1 MKVLINC
8 IDRTNSRFCQKYS
21 WLREKKVLFSNIAW
35 KVIIMSESIADNY
48 VKAMIRVSTFPMMC
62 REKAVGASLSW
73 WKRNLSLSVKWTW
86 VLELRTASDARQQ
99 KDSLLSFI
107 GSSRY
112 RAGIS
117 EVSCMRESGFTEIR
131 WYHGQIVRPK
141 LIFSYWLGAFLM
153 LRKYLY
159 SKK

>member
-21 WLREKKVLFSNIAW
+21 WLRGKKVLFSNIAW

-48 VKAMIRVSTFPMMC
+48 VKAMIRVRFLWCAERRRSVRAFHDENGTC
-62 REKAVGASLSW
+62 LWAWSERGYCS
-73 WKRNLSLSVKWTW
+73 RNLHQMLKSS
-86 VLELRTASDARQQ
+86 A
-99 KDSLLSFI
+99 DSLISFI

>member
-1 MKVLINC
+1 ML
-8 IDRTNSRFCQKYS
+8 
-21 WLREKKVLFSNIAW
+21 
-35 KVIIMSESIADNY
+35 
-48 VKAMIRVSTFPMMC
+48 
-62 REKAVGASLSW
+62 
-73 WKRNLSLSVKWTW
+73 KRS
-86 VLELRTASDARQQ
+86 A
-99 KDSLLSFI
+99 DSLISFI

-117 EVSCMRESGFTEIR
+117 EVSCMRESGFTEVR

-159 SKK
+159 SRKGERIL

>member
-1 MKVLINC
+1 MKTEPVFECEVNMNLEQIS
-8 IDRTNSRFCQKYS
+8 DR
-21 WLREKKVLFSNIAW
+21 
-35 KVIIMSESIADNY
+35 D
-48 VKAMIRVSTFPMMC
+48 
-62 REKAVGASLSW
+62 
-73 WKRNLSLSVKWTW
+73 
-86 VLELRTASDARQQ
+86 RQPPS
-99 KDSLLSFI
+99 SLLSFI

-117 EVSCMRESGFTEIR
+117 EVSCMRESGFTKVR